1 VSENFQKAAMSE
13 SLCMFQNALP
23 ASLTSWCFLPWESRD
38 RAREESEGAV
48 ASLINGVV
56 QAAHLGDDKG
66 MVQYVEKY
74 FCLRT
79 TGHRFS
85 EQDRVILA
93 DIFLRKAID
102 ISESQCMPYVDV
114 ARYLK
119 IGANLLQSDPPPRIV
134 IDWRPLMKLFI
145 RQVFIGTSILLTD
158 NYDTEQRFGIACEDT
173 FFILARYYDVS
184 EWPSIREEIDRYI
197 ATVKGRDSIFRY
209 VCLLTYFLPSTTSL
223 PLMGFYLYKKNLT
236 EKRLKFNHPIFS
248 TAYASIDD
256 SMQSIIET
264 TSSFLLATHDL
275 YQSLVDELIDFLSAY
290 QNNGV
295 TFFLM
300 QMLTSLLNTRP
311 DIDFTTTRYIHVIFK
326 VISVYSGFRY
336 QVDSSALSDLIF
348 FSEPK
353 EGYRDELV
361 IPEWVFT
368 LVKSPMLM
376 DRLVT
381 MTSDLTFNMIYA
393 GVRWNNF
400 LAMTSNAE
408 NQVVTSENFI
418 KDNISAGKN
427 PFYNFFLHYFR
438 SLPQSYEKLAVPT
451 RQFIFIFAH
460 TLSFHYTTQQCY
472 IRMVQSIYQGLL
484 PFLFTIDLGIF
495 YPQVYII
502 RDILF
507 NPANYQYANRAICIS
522 ITEILFKVYPSV
534 LLPRLAWLINTT
546 VHQLEDRQACY
557 KFAYYTTLHA
567 MPTFIEKC
575 FDGHAHDSGAKFP
588 SALTH
593 LIDDPWA
600 HVCGPGTMDQLTPEF
615 LVFAFSV
622 YSRFLSVI
630 DLKLCQISLLLFL
643 HLFSTIPFTQ
653 ELADAHPQLVDLV
666 SLYLDKVFTLLA
678 ELNEIS
684 KMSPVSKEMD
694 QQSADLSFKPP
705 YVYDNSKISI
715 NPHILRLSFASLLAN
730 MSPTLLNRLIIPRIL
745 AFIKENELLSIKKKI
760 QAVFSGVTMGLLS
773 GMRPDGSSPV
783 TSPKNSMLNTL
794 YKIVLDNH
802 FQGFSTL
809 KWTLVLLQGLVRFD
823 HCVHLHSRGSE
834 LRSFLLSLM
843 DKPEVLL
850 TRDDTV
856 QLVQRSSG
864 KCVDY
869 PQTLYIHLLKV
880 LRASCRALTLPY
892 PMDWT
897 IGQPFDR
904 HFPLSLC
911 TPEDKE
917 ARILHHRLKI
927 YPQTQVIWSQPTLEG
942 RSWVMTLMLPFTKLL
957 DDKIKQKEDIQ
968 NVLWSYKLIFK
979 VLALLSRSFC
989 TPSKDPDTTSVRKKH
1004 LLHTP
1009 HIPQMIQYCESFGIS
1024 PDAPLFSL
1032 RHEQMRKYKILPSD
1046 PRIYLYMGVDGPTES
1061 RESSLCNW
1069 MHTLTGAREVLEHQ
1083 AAHQHQAGSFPLPLS
1098 SDYPEE
1104 LTNALLEVL
1113 KDKLALRGLD
1123 SSSSINCLD
1132 NTDTIDLIDIY
1143 GSFLRKNEHKVSHAS
1158 TSFALTEPPLKQAHV
1173 KIRPPAPEYFVQETF
1188 YEGFLQYLGKL
1199 FQSSLVEPRYAKLIA
1214 RTIEIAVTNK
1224 TGYNLTKAL
1233 IVTRTISDK
1242 LCSSSLYA
1250 LVPDFHCTYE
1260 RNLRG
1265 MGLHL
1270 ARHAFG
1276 ETDSYN
1282 NSPNILRYYLQM
1294 AEYILLLSVSYDE
1307 SVSKV
1312 AIYVLGRL
1320 MNVLDIEGDCYRFY
1334 SRLIE
1339 PCCKYLTKYEEVR
1352 ADQLLPSSSSSDA
1365 ADGTSNGDNGSEA
1378 AHFDESDISKMQEII
1393 MEEVSERLELLAKE
1407 GVQITEDLMNKVL
1420 AEVMASSGLKAST
1433 ADMIA
1438 QLTDDEK
1445 QTINPEEDTFEDTRE
1460 EATTP
1465 SLPASGTHM
1474 TYLRAARTVRYF
1486 LHLSQSLTFYM
1497 KKSSRFDDFSRLF
1510 KHLYECKNETVH
1522 VDANEMANYMMYW
1535 EPTHPAMELSLG
1547 GLGLISIL
1555 NQSDTHGKQGV
1566 LELYK
1571 VRLPSRV
1578 CPLMSADPLKTVLP
1592 LSADDTALLNC
1603 RRKREAYAYVDLL
1616 SHAQKNMIAS
1626 PDIHGDAWR
1635 SVYVSAKSHILAMT
1649 YGLPTAIEF
1658 VDRLLDCILAENVM
1672 LMDPLLSDIVEL
1684 TIFYKPYNNCGYKFP
1699 DTMLGFYEYRDEV
1712 VTFARTK
1719 YELHLASF
1727 SDLRSYLQQ
1736 PDTQKKLADVVM
1748 KFTTLNCQ
1756 EHLSHDDESEMS
1768 VTDLD
1773 AIFLTIWSNLCAI
1786 AGDQNS
1792 LAMFMLRYIER
1803 YLVETPA
1810 EKLQK
1815 CGGHIL
1821 AEVVGAAIKSLKYM
1835 DNIEH
1840 RIEETSTLFVSIL
1853 SQIIQK
1859 EDVQTGETWQVLIT
1873 LLFDHNTKGLL
1884 DSIVTRYISY
1894 IKKAFAEASTSAN
1907 VRASALLFLGFFMD
1921 AAYGVNRDLQEQIAK
1936 EVVTFVM
1943 ENELYN
1949 ALKVL
1954 REATTAVLGV
1964 SLNVLL
1970 KAKTNAAA
1978 AATAE
1983 KEENSTS
1990 TLLQRYC
1997 SLFNRAV
2004 EAWSADP
2011 AQDEKRHTNLIS
2023 TIVQGTA
2030 CASIYGK
2037 SIQLSQFIL
2046 HNFLDSLVNLQ
2057 THKDSTEVR
2066 AEASAM
2072 ILLIVSAE
2080 LPMDLIQRLLFET
2093 LPGLMQKY
2101 AGRWRSII
2109 CIYELAAR
2117 LLKIGSLNMLSSD
2130 EAGSLGASLEVLT
2143 RSVMKLYIIEYGITV
2158 QHDELVSA
2166 TGEFFTVLMSG
2177 MSSAFQ
2183 KQALAD
2189 LIAAG
2194 KQRGEPNKRLV
2205 VVECISAFLKSWNEH
2220 IPVHVIDALIFLSKL
2235 GASKHEAVVQSV
2247 KRFFLWFWNLYYMK
2261 FDQISC
2267 VFTDQQI
2274 AALKCMR
2281 VNTEYII

>member
-1 VSENFQKAAMSE
+1 MSE

-23 ASLTSWCFLPWESRD
+23 TSLTSWCFLPWESRD
-38 RAREESEGAV
+38 KAHEESEGAV

-79 TGHRFS
+79 TGHRFN

-119 IGANLLQSDPPPRIV
+119 IGANLLQSDPSPRIV

-145 RQVFIGTSILLTD
+145 RQVFIGTSVLLTD
-158 NYDTEQRFGIACEDT
+158 NYESEQRFGIACEDT
-173 FFILARYYDVS
+173 FFVLAKYYDAS
-184 EWPSIREEIDRYI
+184 EWSSIREEIDRYI
-197 ATVKGRDSIFRY
+197 ATIQGRDSIFRY
-209 VCLLTYFLPSTTSL
+209 VCLLTYFLPSITSL
-223 PLMGFYLYKKNLT
+223 PLMGFYLCKKNLT
-236 EKRLKFNHPIFS
+236 ERRLNFNHPIFS
-248 TAYASIDD
+248 TAYSSIDD

-264 TSSFLLATHDL
+264 TSSFLLATHDF
-275 YQSLVDELIDFLSAY
+275 YQGLVDELINLLSAY
-290 QNNGV
+290 QNNGIA
-295 TFFLM
+295 FFLM
-300 QMLTSLLNTRP
+300 QMLTSLLATRP
-311 DIDFTTTRYIHVIFK
+311 DIDFTTTHYTQVIFK
-326 VISVYSGFRY
+326 VISVYSGFKY
-336 QVDSSALSDLIF
+336 QIDSSALSDLIF

-381 MTSDLTFNMIYA
+381 MTGDLTFNMIYA
-393 GVRWNNF
+393 GVRRSNF
-400 LAMTSNAE
+400 LAMTSNTE
-408 NQVVTSENFI
+408 DQVVTSESFTKN
-418 KDNISAGKN
+418 NISTRKN

-472 IRMVQSIYQGLL
+472 IRMVQPIYQGLL
-484 PFLFTIDLGIF
+484 PFLFTIDLAIF

-522 ITEILFKVYPSV
+522 ITEILFKIYPSV
-534 LLPRLAWLINTT
+534 LLPRLTWLINTT

-567 MPTFIEKC
+567 MPALIERC
-575 FDGHAHDSGAKFP
+575 FDDHAHDSGAKVP
-588 SALTH
+588 SALSH

-600 HVCGPGTMDQLTPEF
+600 HICGPDTMSQLTPEF
-615 LVFAFSV
+615 LVFVLSS
-622 YSRFLSVI
+622 YSRFLSAM

-653 ELADAHPQLVDLV
+653 ELIDAHPQLVDLV
-666 SLYLDKVFTLLA
+666 SLYLDKVFTLLM

-705 YVYDNSKISI
+705 YVYDSSKISI

-730 MSPTLLNRLIIPRIL
+730 MSPTLLNRLVISRIL

-773 GMRPDGSSPV
+773 GMRPDGSSPM
-783 TSPKNSMLNTL
+783 TNLKNDMLNTL
-794 YKIVLDNH
+794 YKIVLDNY

-823 HCVHLHSRGSE
+823 HCVYLYSRGSE
-834 LRSFLLSLM
+834 IRSFLLSMM
-843 DKPEVLL
+843 DNPEPLL
-850 TRDDTV
+850 VRDNSV

-869 PQTLYIHLLKV
+869 PQTLYIHFLKV
-880 LRASCRALTLPY
+880 LRASCRALILPS
-892 PMDWT
+892 PIDWT
-897 IGQPFDR
+897 IGQPFDKR
-904 HFPLSLC
+904 FPLSLC
-911 TPEDKE
+911 TSEDKKT
-917 ARILHHRLKI
+917 RTLHHKLKI
-927 YPQTQVIWSQPTLEG
+927 YPQTHVIWSQPTLEG
-942 RSWVMTLMLPFTKLL
+942 RNWVMTLMLPFTRLL
-957 DDKIKQKEDIQ
+957 DDRIKQSEDIQ
-968 NVLWSYKLIFK
+968 NILWSYKLIFK

-989 TPSKDPDTTSVRKKH
+989 TPSKDPDTSSVRKKH
-1004 LLHTP
+1004 LSHNP
-1009 HIPQMIQYCESFGIS
+1009 HIPQMIQYIESFGI
-1024 PDAPLFSL
+1024 PADAPLFSL

-1046 PRIYLYMGVDGPTES
+1046 PRIYLYMGVDASTES

-1069 MHTLTGAREVLEHQ
+1069 MHTLTGTFEVLEYQ
-1083 AAHQHQAGSFPLPLS
+1083 AAHQVESCPLPLS

-1104 LTNALLEVL
+1104 LTNRLLKVL
-1113 KDKLALRGLD
+1113 KDKLALRGSV
-1123 SSSSINCLD
+1123 SSPINCLG
-1132 NTDTIDLIDIY
+1132 NTNTIDLVDIY
-1143 GSFLRKNEHKVSHAS
+1143 GSFVRKNERNEPHIS

-1173 KIRPPAPEYFVQETF
+1173 KARPPAPEYFVQETF
-1188 YEGFLQYLGKL
+1188 YEGFIQYLGKL
-1199 FQSSLVEPRYAKLIA
+1199 FQTSLVEPRYAKLIA

-1224 TGYNLTKAL
+1224 AGYNLTKAL
-1233 IVTRTISDK
+1233 IVARTISDK

-1282 NSPNILRYYLQM
+1282 NSPTILRYHLQL

-1352 ADQLLPSSSSSDA
+1352 TNQLLPSSSSSSSSSSFSGA
-1365 ADGTSNGDNGSEA
+1365 ADGTSDGDNRSVA
-1378 AHFDESDISKMQEII
+1378 ARFDDGDISKMQEII

-1438 QLTDDEK
+1438 QLNDDEK

-1460 EATTP
+1460 EAIIP
-1465 SLPASGTHM
+1465 SLPTSGTHM

-1497 KKSSRFDDFSRLF
+1497 KKSNRFDDFSQLF

-1522 VDANEMANYMMYW
+1522 ADANEMANYMMYW
-1535 EPTHPAMELSLG
+1535 EPTHPAIEISLG
-1547 GLGLISIL
+1547 RLGLISVL
-1555 NQSDTHGKQGV
+1555 DQSDTHSKQSV

-1571 VRLPSRV
+1571 VRLPPKV
-1578 CPLMSADPLKTVLP
+1578 CPLISTDPLKTILP
-1592 LSADDTALLNC
+1592 LSEDDTALLNC
-1603 RRKREAYAYVDLL
+1603 RRKKETYAYVELL
-1616 SHAQKNMIAS
+1616 FHAQKNMIAS
-1626 PDIHGDAWR
+1626 SDIHGDAWR

-1658 VDRLLDCILAENVM
+1658 VDRLLDCILAGNVM

-1684 TIFYKPYNNCGYKFP
+1684 TIFYKPYNNCGYKLP
-1699 DTMLGFYEYRDEV
+1699 DTMLGLYEYRDEV

-1719 YELHLASF
+1719 YSLNLASF
-1727 SDLRSYLQQ
+1727 LDLRNYLQQ
-1736 PDTQKKLADVVM
+1736 PDTQKKLVEVVM

-1756 EHLSHDDESEMS
+1756 EQLSNDDESEMS

-1803 YLVETPA
+1803 YLIETPA

-1821 AEVVGAAIKSLKYM
+1821 AEVVGAAIKSLRYI

-1840 RIEETSTLFVSIL
+1840 RIEEVSTLFVSIL

-1873 LLFDHNTKGLL
+1873 LLFDHNTKDLL
-1884 DSIVTRYISY
+1884 NSIVTRYISY
-1894 IKKAFAEASTSAN
+1894 IKKTFTETSTSAN

-1921 AAYGVNRDLQEQIAK
+1921 AAYGVNRNLQEQIAR
-1936 EVVTFVM
+1936 EVITFVM

-1949 ALKVL
+1949 TLKVL

-1970 KAKTNAAA
+1970 KVKTNPAV
-1978 AATAE
+1978 E
-1983 KEENSTS
+1983 KDKETSTS
-1990 TLLQRYC
+1990 ILLQQYC

-2004 EAWSADP
+2004 EAWSTDP

-2066 AEASAM
+2066 AESSAM
-2072 ILLIVSAE
+2072 ILLIVSVE
-2080 LPMDLIQRLLFET
+2080 LPMGLIQQLLFET
-2093 LPGLMQKY
+2093 LPGLLQKY
-2101 AGRWRSII
+2101 AGKWRSII

-2117 LLKIGSLNMLSSD
+2117 LLKIGALNMLSSD
-2130 EAGSLGASLEVLT
+2130 EVEDLGISLEIIT
-2143 RSVMKLYIIEYGITV
+2143 RSVMDLYIMEYGITM

-2194 KQRGEPNKRLV
+2194 KQRGEPGKRLV

-2220 IPVHVIDALIFLSKL
+2220 IPLHIIDALIFLSKL
-2235 GASKHEAVVQSV
+2235 GMSKHEAVAQSV
-2247 KRFFLWFWNLYYMK
+2247 KRFFLWFWNLYHMK

-2281 VNTEYII
+2281 VNTEYVV